1 MLTLSFSLSLS
12 LSLFLSLATYLS
24 LSLTLSHS
32 LSLSL
37 LSLSRSL
44 SFALAFVLSLSL
56 SFAFT
61 HSLSLSFS
69 HSIAL
74 PYYLS
79 CQTVLLFLFAT
90 RFLPFVLQ
98 SLTLIN
104 FSLHRTRYSSFS
116 LSDSFSLQ
124 NARLTRRVKVS
135 DDRAAEAGR
144 AAHNTNTMCDKRVGN
159 IAAQLREAEG
169 ELERMRSAASE
180 LGERRELTASQKA
193 VNIAIARR
201 EKREQVNLEVFVWKH
216 DFEIALG
223 SVLSPS
229 LPFFS
234 TSSAPPHFSFAS
246 LIFHSLFLSLSTHSC
261 LSLSLNPLH
270 HHTLTYTHSEHTA
283 FANGKGS

>member
-1 MLTLSFSLSLS
+1 
-12 LSLFLSLATYLS
+12 
-24 LSLTLSHS
+24 
-32 LSLSL
+32 
-37 LSLSRSL
+37 
-44 SFALAFVLSLSL
+44 
-56 SFAFT
+56 
-61 HSLSLSFS
+61 
-69 HSIAL
+69 
-74 PYYLS
+74 
-79 CQTVLLFLFAT
+79 LLFLFAT

-116 LSDSFSLQ
+116 LFYSFSLQ

-180 LGERRELTASQKA
+180 LGERRELTASHKA
-193 VNIAIARR
+193 VSIAIARR

-216 DFEIALG
+216 DIEIALG

-234 TSSAPPHFSFAS
+234 TRFVAKSPMSQSDTVSAK
-246 LIFHSLFLSLSTHSC
+246 
-261 LSLSLNPLH
+261 
-270 HHTLTYTHSEHTA
+270 A
-283 FANGKGS
+283 FACRSSPHASPEADMYW